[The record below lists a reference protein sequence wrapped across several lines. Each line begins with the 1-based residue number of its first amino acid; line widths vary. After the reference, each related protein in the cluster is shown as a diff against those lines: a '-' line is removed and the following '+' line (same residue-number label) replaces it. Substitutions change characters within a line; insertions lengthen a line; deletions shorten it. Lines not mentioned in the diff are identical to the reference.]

1 MRMTLSSRA
10 LAAMAPILAGLPHVV
25 TADFGSCRPR
35 WLAGECPCCGM
46 EPCPDADGTE
56 CEAIGEGVIICG
68 RCVRNRHMDDGV
80 RELMLC
86 ALLP

>member
-1 MRMTLSSRA
+1 MTLSSRA
-10 LAAMAPILAGLPHVV
+10 LAAMAPILGAYPMSHA
-25 TADFGSCRPR
+25 ADYGACRPR

-46 EPCPDADGTE
+46 KPYPDVDGTE

-68 RCVRNRHMDDGV
+68 RCVLNRHMDDGV
-80 RELMLC
+80 KELILA